1 MTLTNEQVENIKN
14 EFENWRNSMY
24 GNKTLKERQDLGA
37 FFTPPELT
45 IKMLE
50 KFQDLEG
57 SILDP
62 TCGAGNLIAAAIM
75 AGADPKLVYGIE
87 LDPDILE
94 IARNRLQL
102 LGVPNVNLHQGNAL
116 YEECYDFSD
125 TYDYAMAVAK
135 AEKRLAAPQLP
146 TTGFA
151 NFFKK

>member
-1 MTLTNEQVENIKN
+1 MTLSNEQKENIKK
-14 EFENWRNSMY
+14 EFENWRNLMY
-24 GNKTLKERQDLGA
+24 GNKTLEERQDLGA

-50 KFQDLEG
+50 KFEDLEG

-62 TCGAGNLIAAAIM
+62 TCGAGNLLAAAIM
-75 AGADPKLVYGIE
+75 AGANPKLIYGIE

-94 IARNRLQL
+94 IARSRLES
-102 LGVPNVNLHQGNAL
+102 LGVPKVNLHQGNAL

-125 TYDYAMAVAK
+125 DYDYEKAVAK
-135 AEKRLAAPQLP
+135 AERRLAAPELP
-146 TTGFA
+146 TTGFS